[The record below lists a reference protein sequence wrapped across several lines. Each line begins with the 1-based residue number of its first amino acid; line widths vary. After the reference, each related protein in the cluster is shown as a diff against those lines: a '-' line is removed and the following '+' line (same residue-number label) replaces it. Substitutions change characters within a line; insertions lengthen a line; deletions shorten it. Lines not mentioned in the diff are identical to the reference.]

1 MNALFKLA
9 FLFFSLCY
17 SLISFAEND
26 QPTPTMDIGVSVFQ
40 ERCVLCHGKFGLGE
54 GYLPLAVKN
63 YPDTNLMTGKTGKD
77 LEKIREAIIWGGS
90 REKANSYSPPWGD
103 ELTWTE
109 IESVTMFVQKLRADT
124 EAAQSLLKQQSEKNP
139 DMPNTELGRVV
150 YENRCIICHGESG
163 KGDGKM
169 SKIIK
174 DPPPF
179 NLTASIMPDD
189 YLQMII
195 VKGGEAVGRSK
206 HMPPWGEELSD
217 IEISSLIRYINQLRN
232 KN

>member
-1 MNALFKLA
+1 MINLPQPWISAYLFSRNAV
-9 FLFFSLCY
+9 Y
-17 SLISFAEND
+17 
-26 QPTPTMDIGVSVFQ
+26 
-40 ERCVLCHGKFGLGE
+40 CVMVNLD
-54 GYLPLAVKN
+54 
-63 YPDTNLMTGKTGKD
+63 DTNLMTGKTGKD

-163 KGDGKM
+163 KGEVV
-169 SKIIK
+169 S
-174 DPPPF
+174 
-179 NLTASIMPDD
+179 
-189 YLQMII
+189 
-195 VKGGEAVGRSK
+195 EAT
-206 HMPPWGEELSD
+206 
-217 IEISSLIRYINQLRN
+217 
-232 KN
+232 